1 MDLRKNSLA
10 LAALAVASLA
20 TPVLA
25 EDYIY
30 NYASHS
36 DFISLSA
43 GDAPQANIAIQHP
56 TPWPSYVNDT
66 RIQTPARLGVSALE
80 KMFKRYEPDAA
91 AGPSTVINVGPQ

>member
-30 NYASHS
+30 NYASRS
-36 DFISLSA
+36 DFISLAA

-66 RIQTPARLGVSALE
+66 NFRTPARQGVSALE
-80 KMFKRYEPDAA
+80 NMFLRYEGGSDPA
-91 AGPSTVINVGPQ
+91 PSTVINIGK